1 MSEPVLDAG
10 ARPLPDQDDGSGG
23 AVDSGVE
30 GSLAGIPDELEG
42 EELGFQDERM
52 PLVEHLRELRTRL
65 IRAMT
70 AFVTASFVGWFLF
83 GPIMDV
89 LLAPLRTA
97 LGDPRR
103 PLIAIGVF
111 DPVGMRLKVAAFSGL
126 VLALPVISW
135 QIWRFVAPGLTR
147 KERRTTVAIVAV
159 GSLLFAFGT
168 LVAYL
173 TAVPALSFLLRVA
186 GDTVEPLITADRYLS
201 FLMAMALGFGV
212 AFQFPLALVAL
223 VALGAVGSREL
234 LRAWRI
240 VVVAIAVVA
249 AVATPGQ
256 DPFSFLALFVPMC
269 ALYLLAVGFARF
281 VLRK

>member
-1 MSEPVLDAG
+1 MSEFMQVAG
-10 ARPLPDQDDGSGG
+10 ARTSPDQDESSG
-23 AVDSGVE
+23 E
-30 GSLAGIPDELEG
+30 GSFSGPEVSPTSLPAEQDG
-42 EELGFQDERM
+42 EELEVEDERM

-70 AFVTASFVGWFLF
+70 AFAVASLVGWFLF

-89 LLAPLRTA
+89 LMAPLRTA

-147 KERRTTVAIVAV
+147 KERRTTIFVVAT

-223 VALGAVGSREL
+223 VALGAVGSKEL

-269 ALYLLAVGFARF
+269 VLYLLAVGFARF